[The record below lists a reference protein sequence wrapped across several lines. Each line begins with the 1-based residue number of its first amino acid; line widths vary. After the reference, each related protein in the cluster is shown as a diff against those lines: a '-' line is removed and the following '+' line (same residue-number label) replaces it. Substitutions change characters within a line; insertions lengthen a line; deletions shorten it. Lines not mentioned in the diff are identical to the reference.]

1 MKNTMLILS
10 VLALFACNNKSTKS
24 QAIMVPKP
32 VTKTEVV
39 GEPSQE
45 DQSMQELYA
54 PQSSDDQVAA
64 NIRNFLVNDYL
75 KKDLS
80 ILTEN
85 DRKFQYFSVD
95 LNGDGK
101 DEYFVNFMTS
111 YFCGTGGCSVVLL
124 DHEAGV
130 ITNFTVMDNPIYVEN
145 AKTNGWKNILVRD
158 RGELKELKY
167 VNGKYPSNPSVLPK
181 APFDAPSGSAI
192 IMFDENFAKPKT
204 YNF

>member
-24 QAIMVPKP
+24 QAIMVPEP
-32 VTKTEVV
+32 VTKTEVI
-39 GEPSQE
+39 GERSQE
-45 DQSMQELYA
+45 DKRMQELYA

-80 ILTEN
+80 FLSEE

-111 YFCGTGGCSVVLL
+111 YFCGMGGCSVVLL
-124 DHEAGV
+124 DHESKV
-130 ITNFTVMDNPIYVEN
+130 ITNFTVMDNPIYAEN
-145 AKTNGWKNILVRD
+145 VKTNGWKNILVRN

-167 VNGKYPSNPSVLPK
+167 ENGKYPSNPSVLPK
-181 APFDAPSGSAI
+181 ALFDAPSGSAI

>member
-1 MKNTMLILS
+1 MKNAMLILS
-10 VLALFACNNKSTKS
+10 VLALFACQNKSTKS
-24 QAIMVPKP
+24 QEIMVPEP

-39 GEPSQE
+39 GERSQ
-45 DQSMQELYA
+45 DDKRMQELYA

-64 NIRNFLVNDYL
+64 NIRNFLVNEYL

-80 ILTEN
+80 LLSEE

-124 DHEAGV
+124 DHESKV
-130 ITNFTVMDNPIYVEN
+130 ITNFTVMDNPIYAEN
-145 AKTNGWKNILVRD
+145 DKTNGWKIILVRNK
-158 RGELKELKY
+158 GELKVLKY
-167 VNGKYPSNPSVLPK
+167 ENGKYPSNPSVLPK

>member
-1 MKNTMLILS
+1 MKNTILILS
-10 VLALFACNNKSTKS
+10 VLAVFAFKNKSTKS
-24 QAIMVPKP
+24 QETMVLEP

-39 GEPSQE
+39 RARSQQ
-45 DQSMQELYA
+45 DKMMQEYYA

-80 ILTEN
+80 FLSEE

-124 DHEAGV
+124 DHESNV
-130 ITNFTVMDNPIYVEN
+130 ITNFSVMDNPIYAEN
-145 AKTNGWKNILVRD
+145 VKTNGWKNILVRN
-158 RGELKELKY
+158 RGELKVLKY
-167 VNGKYPSNPSVLPK
+167 ENGKYPSNPSVLPK